1 MVEKL
6 VELIN
11 NSRNIV
17 FFGGAG
23 VSTASGIPDFRS
35 NSGLFKEN
43 PEYLLSDTYYQKN
56 TKDFFDFYRENMIY
70 LDIKPNITHEF
81 LVKLENIGKLKGI
94 ITQNIDGLHQ
104 LAGSKKVIELHG
116 NVYRNYCEVCKKP
129 YGIKSIMV
137 EGIPRCV
144 CGGTIRPDV
153 TLYEENLNMNYF
165 EEAQKLINK
174 ADLIIV
180 AGTSLVVY
188 PAASLIGNGVEGKLV
203 LINKTSTNYDY
214 IADILLKEDMNL
226 IFKRLNE
233 KLFCK

>member
-70 LDIKPNITHEF
+70 LDIKPNITH
-81 LVKLENIGKLKGI
+81 
-94 ITQNIDGLHQ
+94 
-104 LAGSKKVIELHG
+104 
-116 NVYRNYCEVCKKP
+116 
-129 YGIKSIMV
+129 
-137 EGIPRCV
+137 
-144 CGGTIRPDV
+144 
-153 TLYEENLNMNYF
+153 
-165 EEAQKLINK
+165 
-174 ADLIIV
+174 
-180 AGTSLVVY
+180 
-188 PAASLIGNGVEGKLV
+188 
-203 LINKTSTNYDY
+203 
-214 IADILLKEDMNL
+214 
-226 IFKRLNE
+226 
-233 KLFCK
+233 